1 MTEPLPYG
9 NFEWFNP
16 SHIKIDVTKGY
27 DDEGEDCYIF
37 EVDLEC
43 PEKLHD
49 NHNDY
54 PLAPELIYVRSK
66 SLSS

>member
-16 SHIKIDVTKGY
+16 SHIKIDCNKGY

-37 EVDLEC
+37 EVDSKY
-43 PEKLHD
+43 PEK
-49 NHNDY
+49 NT
-54 PLAPELIYVRSK
+54 
-66 SLSS
+66 